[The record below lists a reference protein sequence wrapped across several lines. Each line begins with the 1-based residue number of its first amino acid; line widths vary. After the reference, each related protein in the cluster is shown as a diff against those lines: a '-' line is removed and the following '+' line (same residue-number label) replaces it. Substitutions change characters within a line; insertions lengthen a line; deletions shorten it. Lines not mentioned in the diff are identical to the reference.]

1 VRPAGI
7 GPDASAHTTAAGPRK
22 VPIVFDQV
30 LAELSIISIA
40 FILIPLMLIA
50 AAIVITGQRKK
61 NR

>member
-1 VRPAGI
+1 M
-7 GPDASAHTTAAGPRK
+7 
-22 VPIVFDQV
+22 FDQV

-40 FILIPLMLIA
+40 FIVIPLILIA